1 MDAPCS
7 LPQRSKGLIKSC
19 RISLKV
25 FCFLCQYFWTAC
37 RLYFVAMSLYFLFN
51 SHFSF
56 VLLLAFCLA
65 YFLLNLIAVFHLG
78 ILYGTSVANV
88 RASEPVSQ
96 TCEPCEPCEPNVRA
110 LWATKKQWHDR
121 LCSLSFRSLA
131 SPLSRSEKY
140 EIQTMGVM
148 SQHNTSHVYRQVC
161 AVQPSG
167 MTLLLHPYF
176 YTWLARAHKQ
186 NGDFFHK
193 SSFWQKL
200 VPGLVS
206 LFESSDK
213 ILSM

>member
-88 RASEPVSQ
+88 RASEP
-96 TCEPCEPCEPNVRA
+96 NVRA
-110 LWATKKQWHDR
+110 MRAMRAKRASLRATKKQWHDR